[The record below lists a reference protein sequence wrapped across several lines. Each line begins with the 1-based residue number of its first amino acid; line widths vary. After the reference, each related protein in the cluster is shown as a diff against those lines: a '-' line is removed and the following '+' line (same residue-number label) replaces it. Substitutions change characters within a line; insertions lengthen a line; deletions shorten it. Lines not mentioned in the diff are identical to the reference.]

1 MSIQSINP
9 TTGKVIKRFKSH
21 TSKQIDSA
29 IERAYRAFQR
39 WRLLP
44 LPKRGE
50 RIAAAAQILRE
61 RKQHYATLM
70 TLEMGK
76 PIRQSLA
83 EVDKC
88 AWVCDYFAQMAE
100 TFLRD
105 EVVQTEAQKSYVH
118 FEPLGVVFA
127 IMPWNFPFWQVFRF
141 AAPALMAGNVAI
153 LKHASNVPQCAL
165 AIEQVLLKAGCPKGV
180 FTTLLIEPNAV
191 KTIVTD
197 ERIAGVTL
205 TGSDGAGR
213 HVAEI
218 AGRSLK
224 KTVLELGGADPF
236 IVLDGAD
243 LPHCSSMAAQSRTIN
258 SGQSCIA
265 AKRFIVQKGVAEE
278 FTDLLVKNMRAL
290 RVGDPRQEAT
300 QVGPLA
306 RKDLL
311 ETVHRQVQQ
320 SVRKG
325 ARLLTGGKSSEGK
338 GFFYEPTVLARVK
351 SGMPAFDEEVFGPVA
366 SVIVAKDEEDA
377 IKLANDSRFGLGASV
392 WSRDLSK
399 AESLAQRLE
408 AGNVFI
414 NDFVKSDP
422 RLPFGGVKASGY
434 GRELGSYGIKEFT
447 NIKTI
452 SIR

>member
-1 MSIQSINP
+1 M
-9 TTGKVIKRFKSH
+9 
-21 TSKQIDSA
+21 
-29 IERAYRAFQR
+29 
-39 WRLLP
+39 
-44 LPKRGE
+44 
-50 RIAAAAQILRE
+50 
-61 RKQHYATLM
+61 
-70 TLEMGK
+70 
-76 PIRQSLA
+76 
-83 EVDKC
+83 
-88 AWVCDYFAQMAE
+88 
-100 TFLRD
+100 
-105 EVVQTEAQKSYVH
+105 
-118 FEPLGVVFA
+118 
-127 IMPWNFPFWQVFRF
+127 
-141 AAPALMAGNVAI
+141 
-153 LKHASNVPQCAL
+153 
-165 AIEQVLLKAGCPKGV
+165 
-180 FTTLLIEPNAV
+180 
-191 KTIVTD
+191 
-197 ERIAGVTL
+197 
-205 TGSDGAGR
+205 
-213 HVAEI
+213 AEI